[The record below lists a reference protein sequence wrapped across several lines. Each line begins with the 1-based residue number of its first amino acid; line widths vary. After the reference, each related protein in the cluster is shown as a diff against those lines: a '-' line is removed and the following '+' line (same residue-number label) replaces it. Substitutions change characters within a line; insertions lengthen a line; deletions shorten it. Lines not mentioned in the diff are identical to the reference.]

1 MLWRPPRST
10 RTYTIF
16 PYTTLFRAEAP
27 RAPQFQGASVNDED
41 AAAVLGPGGVVG
53 AEHSRPLLTVADG
66 GEAGGIGAQRN
77 QIVAHCIG
85 PAIAE
90 GQVVLARAALVRM
103 AFDGQGHRWI
113 GVQPSRSE
121 ESRVGKE
128 CVSTGRSRRAPY
140 H

>member
-66 GEAGGIGAQRN
+66 GDAGGLGAQRN

-90 GQVVLARAALVRM
+90 GQVVIERAAHVRL
-103 AFDGQGHRWI
+103 AFAGQGPRWCGVPNSPEGLHRAA
-113 GVQPSRSE
+113 R
-121 ESRVGKE
+121 
-128 CVSTGRSRRAPY
+128 
-140 H
+140 